1 MTTLKKINLH
11 SWIVADKTGKIID
24 SFEKQEEAIILHKR
38 FPESKLMYRF

>member
-1 MTTLKKINLH
+1 MTIVKKINLH

-24 SFEKQEEAIILHKR
+24 SFERQEDAITLHKR